1 MADPGDEHTDRNLI
15 TRLQA
20 LKLDTANDAVA
31 EIIRL
36 EATIGV
42 LRQLAE
48 TQTAQI
54 REMSREIHRC
64 RNVPPAHIS
73 RILYEGE
80 G

>member
-1 MADPGDEHTDRNLI
+1 MTDHGDEHTDRNLI

-20 LKLDTANDAVA
+20 LNLETENDAVA

-64 RNVPPAHIS
+64 RNILPAHIA
-73 RILYEGE
+73 RIMYEGE

>member
-15 TRLQA
+15 NRLQA
-20 LKLDTANDAVA
+20 LKLEAANDAVA

-54 REMSREIHRC
+54 REMSREINRC
-64 RNVPPAHIS
+64 RNVLPAHIS

>member
-1 MADPGDEHTDRNLI
+1 MNDPGDEHMDQNLI
-15 TRLQA
+15 TRLQS
-20 LKLDTANDAVA
+20 LKLDAANDAIA
-31 EIIRL
+31 EMIRL

-54 REMSREIHRC
+54 REMSREVHNL
-64 RNVPPAHIS
+64 RNVMPMHIS

>member
-15 TRLQA
+15 TRLQS
-20 LKLDTANDAVA
+20 LKLETANDAIA

-42 LRQLAE
+42 LRQLAD

-54 REMSREIHRC
+54 RDMSREIHRC
-64 RNVPPAHIS
+64 RNVLPTHIA

>member
-15 TRLQA
+15 TRLQS
-20 LKLDTANDAVA
+20 LKLEAANDAIA
-31 EIIRL
+31 EIVRL

-42 LRQLAE
+42 LRQLAD

-64 RNVPPAHIS
+64 RNVLPAHIAK
-73 RILYEGE
+73 ILYEGS

>member
-1 MADPGDEHTDRNLI
+1 MADPGDEHTDCNLI

-20 LKLDTANDAVA
+20 LKLDAANDAVA

-64 RNVPPAHIS
+64 RNVRPAHIS